1 MEIYRN
7 HQNVTLFVKEND
19 IFFHIIDQK
28 VSRISSRELPSLH
41 EGSLEIS
48 LTVTAYV

>member
-19 IFFHIIDQK
+19 IFFHIIDRKFERNKQVESFARGGLNFGIGK
-28 VSRISSRELPSLH
+28 LS
-41 EGSLEIS
+41 
-48 LTVTAYV
+48 